1 MINNNSDKLGI
12 IALYFIRIR
21 KNNEKNIGTV
31 IGTEIIIWYDNLNTT
46 HHVEADL
53 GNKNNRNNTN

>member
-31 IGTEIIIWYDNLNTT
+31 IGTEIII
-46 HHVEADL
+46 
-53 GNKNNRNNTN
+53 